1 MDAKFEINLRA
12 EKIRKKM
19 SEGDYE
25 TALRIAEGIDWK
37 RVHNANLLS
46 MVATVYEKNEEYKE
60 AKEILLLAF
69 ARLSENIC
77 CTS

>member
-46 MVATVYEKNEEYKE
+46 IVATVYEKN
-60 AKEILLLAF
+60 
-69 ARLSENIC
+69 
-77 CTS
+77 